1 MTNPTQAL
9 DAIEQALQA
18 AHDELCLLARHRR
31 IELPQ
36 VDRNMIETLT
46 HLATLKQQVA
56 ELVAFR
62 EAHQWQPISEL
73 KRGIKGEVLF
83 IYRLGG
89 DGPIEDTFVGE
100 YCDSKEPDH
109 DWFDCFLNPSAN
121 AIHFYE
127 AVREYT
133 HFCVL
138 TPPAAEGGQ
147 NDG

>member
-1 MTNPTQAL
+1 MTSLTQTL
-9 DAIEQALQA
+9 NTIKRALQYYSYEGNPSFPS
-18 AHDELCLLARHRR
+18 HSNDEGKQAR
-31 IELPQ
+31 EA
-36 VDRNMIETLT
+36 LT

-62 EAHQWQPISEL
+62 EAHQWRSITEL

-109 DWFDCFLNPSAN
+109 DWFDCFLNPSAS
-121 AIHFYE
+121 AIHFDE
-127 AVREYT
+127 AKRDYT

-138 TPPAAEGGQ
+138 SPPAAEGGQ
-147 NDG
+147 GA